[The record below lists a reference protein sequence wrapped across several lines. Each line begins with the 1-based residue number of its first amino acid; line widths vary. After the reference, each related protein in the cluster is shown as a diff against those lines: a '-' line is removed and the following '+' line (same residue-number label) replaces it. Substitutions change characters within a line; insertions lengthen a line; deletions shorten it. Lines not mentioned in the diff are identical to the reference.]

1 MKQMETQSKIN
12 RETEAFIVI
21 SNREISDK
29 KNENKNMEFDRIAN
43 LAAEVEI
50 VKNQLS
56 SFGGELA
63 LKRRKVDLQNKDL
76 LIKRQ
81 RLMVE

>member
-12 RETEAFIVI
+12 RETEALIVI

>member
-1 MKQMETQSKIN
+1 METQSKIN
-12 RETEAFIVI
+12 RETEALIVI